1 MLRCWLAVNHVLL
14 IFVFLGEKEKEDKLR
29 NFKCCQELNSNF
41 EILLKQN
48 IDQVCFSNVLAFYDL
63 AEFWFVK
70 YLNQRLL
77 SLPVTGFDDILF
89 QKRLEILLNVISYV
103 CHSHVITVIHPST
116 EWSTHCLKSSNQ
128 LSEVVVLHFTSS
140 FLGIQM
146 LQLSFIV
153 KRCLLCMSTV
163 ILYFYCVRDY

>member
-29 NFKCCQELNSNF
+29 NLKCCQELNSNF

-89 QKRLEILLNVISYV
+89 QNLEILLNVISYV

-163 ILYFYCVRDY
+163 I